1 MDSGTLSS
9 LNLPCALEDPNC
21 PPPGRVDEIVDR
33 NNDNIDDNLDG
44 NDSSTDGGN
53 TTNLATGDTTIALEK
68 SNLVRVTSGTSLSTL
83 LNNPLTLVKPTTQKI
98 SIDTNTES
106 NVDWPT
112 PVLMQEYVFGT
123 TANGGPANNAGA
135 AYREYRAVSNT
146 PGKERNEVLQVWAWT
161 DSYATQYR
169 NATSSEAPQQAWS
182 FGGNKTTLTA
192 MPTLGSAI
200 YNGRFVG
207 TAKTSNYIE
216 PDGSDINPNALW
228 RIDGASRVTAN
239 FGSVGGTVTG
249 RLTPETWQSIQPNY
263 TGNYYTKTVGSLGTV
278 AEPDFGFYNSTV
290 DLNGTITGNTYAGT
304 ATLNP
309 QFVSGDSVMHGA
321 FFGAAANETAGV
333 FNVFGTDPA
342 PIGGSAGINDD
353 RAAYLTINGAF
364 HGQ

>member
-9 LNLPCALEDPNC
+9 LELPCTLDSTTC
-21 PPPGRVDEIVDR
+21 PTGGGGDIVDR

-68 SNLVRVTSGTSLSTL
+68 SNLVTVTSGTSLSTL

-112 PVLMQEYVFGT
+112 PVLMKEYVFGT

-135 AYREYRAVSNT
+135 VYREYRAVSNKK
-146 PGKERNEVLQVWAWT
+146 GKERNEVLQVWAWT

-182 FGGNKTTLTA
+182 FGGNKTALTA
-192 MPTLGSAI
+192 MPVAGLAT

-228 RIDGASRVTAN
+228 RVDGASTVTAN
-239 FGSVGGTVTG
+239 FGSGTVIG
-249 RLTPETWQSIQPNY
+249 GLTPETWQSIQPNY
-263 TGNYYTKTVGSLGTV
+263 TGNYYVKTVSSPGTV
-278 AEPDFGFYNSTV
+278 AEPHFGFYNSTV
-290 DLNGTITGNTYAGT
+290 ALNGTITGNTYTGT
-304 ATLNP
+304 ATLND
-309 QFVSGDSVMHGA
+309 QFVSGDNPMYGG
-321 FFGAAANETAGV
+321 FFGATANETAGV